1 MTLMN
6 LFLHNI
12 DDFESDNFNSP
23 ADARLSDSG
32 LSVDYALAYTPF
44 EKKSSMVSTNE
55 EGELDI
61 EELTYNS

>member
-23 ADARLSDSG
+23 ADALLSDSG
-32 LSVDYALAYTPF
+32 LRVDYALAYPPF
-44 EKKSSMVSTNE
+44 
-55 EGELDI
+55 
-61 EELTYNS
+61 

>member
-23 ADARLSDSG
+23 ADALLSDSG
-32 LSVDYALAYTPF
+32 LRVDYALAYPPF
-44 EKKSSMVSTNE
+44 WKKSSMVSNNE